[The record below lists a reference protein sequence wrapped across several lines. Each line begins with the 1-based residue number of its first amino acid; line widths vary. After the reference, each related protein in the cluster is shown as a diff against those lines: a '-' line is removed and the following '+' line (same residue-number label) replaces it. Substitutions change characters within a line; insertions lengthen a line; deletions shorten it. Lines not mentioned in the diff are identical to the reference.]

1 MHRKGNFPC
10 DASPRKNL
18 NPKPLPSTTAEKNPQ
33 HSGQTPPAINLF
45 CQYRT
50 SPQLQIVM

>member
-1 MHRKGNFPC
+1 MRDVGYFPR

-18 NPKPLPSTTAEKNPQ
+18 NPKPLPPTTAEKNPQ

-45 CQYRT
+45 CQFLT
-50 SPQLQIVM
+50 SPQRQIAL